1 MPFIQIYRIVILYT
15 NRFVKS
21 VHRVIY
27 LFYFIFVILYTCN
40 INNKMV
46 KYYYYGKFKKFVLG
60 VHNFQMHDSV
70 ELCYITYD
78 YILYSCVC

>member
-46 KYYYYGKFKKFVLG
+46 KYYYYVKFKKFVLG
-60 VHNFQMHDSV
+60 VHNFQMHDLV
-70 ELCYITYD
+70 ELCYITYH